1 MRLRRVAGVALFA
14 AGVLQLVALPGYYTA
29 DASLAA
35 LALAGL
41 LLAGGYLVLPASGVT
56 GE

>member
-1 MRLRRVAGVALFA
+1 MRRRRVAGVALLA
-14 AGVLQLVALPGYYTA
+14 AGVLQMLALPGYYTA
-29 DASLAA
+29 DASSVA